1 MPTRRIIAFTCAV
14 FFSVTAVAE
23 TDSARE
29 TTHHFTRLDGLRAPG
44 KIVRD
49 DDGIPHIFAL
59 NEHDLIFLQGW
70 AHARDRLFQMDFGR
84 HQAEGTLAELMGRSA
99 LASDVQL
106 RTFGLKRAADRAWP
120 ILSKQVQAAS
130 TAYAEGVN
138 AYVTTHPLP
147 PEYAALE
154 LTTFRP
160 WAPTD
165 SLAISKLV
173 TFSLSFDLG
182 DLDRTNALA
191 RYRTVG
197 TAQG

>member
-29 TTHHFTRLDGLRAPG
+29 TTHHFTRLPGLHAPG

-49 DDGIPHIFAL
+49 DDGIPHIFAS

-70 AHARDRLFQMDFGR
+70 AHARDRLFQMDLSR
-84 HQAEGTLAELMGRSA
+84 RQADGTLAELLGRTA

-106 RTFGLKRAADRAWP
+106 RTCGIARAAERGLP
-120 ILSKQVQAAS
+120 MLSRETHAVLD
-130 TAYAEGVN
+130 AYAEGVN
-138 AYVTTHPLP
+138 AYVASHPLP
-147 PEYAALE
+147 AEYAALE

-160 WAPTD
+160 WTPID
-165 SLAISKLV
+165 NLAISKLI
-173 TFSLSFDLG
+173 TFGLSFDLG
-182 DLDRTNALA
+182 DIDRTNVLA
-191 RYRTVG
+191 RYIANG
-197 TAQG
+197 